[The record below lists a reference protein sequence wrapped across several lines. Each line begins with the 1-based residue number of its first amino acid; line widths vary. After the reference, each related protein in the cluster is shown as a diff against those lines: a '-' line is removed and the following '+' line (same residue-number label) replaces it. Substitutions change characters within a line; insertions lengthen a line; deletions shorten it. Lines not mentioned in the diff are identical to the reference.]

1 MKDIDRKKTQD
12 ETRLKTEVSILQSVG
27 RHPHIVNLYHVF
39 HLPKKNKLR
48 LVMEYCTGGELF
60 DRLATAP
67 YSSRDA
73 ADVTANLASALKF
86 LHDRGIVHRD
96 LKPENLLLVDKN
108 QSTWIKLADFG
119 LAKIMSKNHMFTVCG
134 TWAYCAPEVK
144 SQPRDGYTKAV
155 DVWSLGVITYI
166 VLSGYHPFDPD
177 GVTPDQDLEYRIKYG
192 IYDFDD
198 DAWTRVSRKAKD
210 FVKKCLVVNPKK
222 RLTIDA
228 CLQHP
233 WLAGTQA
240 AIEVAKSE
248 REKEAADK
256 DHLKDKG
263 RMSQF
268 LKTHRR
274 RKEKESKGLLR
285 DGPGSDGDVKSDDA
299 K

>member
-155 DVWSLGVITYI
+155 DVWSLGVRSVRARISLQSPMNSRMLEIFFHYITP
-166 VLSGYHPFDPD
+166 SYHKRITRKSRMRTRILRKLKSRFA
-177 GVTPDQDLEYRIKYG
+177 LEH
-192 IYDFDD
+192 
-198 DAWTRVSRKAKD
+198 
-210 FVKKCLVVNPKK
+210 
-222 RLTIDA
+222 RLLHT
-228 CLQHP
+228 L
-233 WLAGTQA
+233 
-240 AIEVAKSE
+240 
-248 REKEAADK
+248 
-256 DHLKDKG
+256 
-263 RMSQF
+263 F
-268 LKTHRR
+268 
-274 RKEKESKGLLR
+274 
-285 DGPGSDGDVKSDDA
+285 
-299 K
+299 

>member
-1 MKDIDRKKTQD
+1 MCIYMYLCQEVTASKIHSYSSSVNMTSSSSSSLREHIKNSPAHRPNRFCTSKRDPRKKLEIGRGHYATVYLAIHKTSGIKVAVKDIDRKKTQD

-86 LHDRGIVHRD
+86 LHDRDIVHRD

-108 QSTWIKLADFG
+108 ESTWIKLADFG
-119 LAKIMSKNHMFTVCG
+119 LAKIMSRDHMFTVCG

-155 DVWSLGVITYI
+155 
-166 VLSGYHPFDPD
+166 
-177 GVTPDQDLEYRIKYG
+177 R
-192 IYDFDD
+192 
-198 DAWTRVSRKAKD
+198 
-210 FVKKCLVVNPKK
+210 
-222 RLTIDA
+222 
-228 CLQHP
+228 
-233 WLAGTQA
+233 
-240 AIEVAKSE
+240 
-248 REKEAADK
+248 
-256 DHLKDKG
+256 
-263 RMSQF
+263 
-268 LKTHRR
+268 
-274 RKEKESKGLLR
+274 
-285 DGPGSDGDVKSDDA
+285 
-299 K
+299 